1 MSFFKTPCLCA
12 WSSCPVNT
20 WQLVMKPHVIVA
32 GGGPAGLLTA
42 LLLGARSVPTTVI
55 EPTLSEE
62 WSSRSYC
69 INLNERGIAALE
81 AAGVLDAVKAAALE
95 RNAVV
100 IHRSGG
106 SEAVMPKS
114 TQNLGLSRPALVDCL
129 MQRVARCP
137 HITLSR
143 GVSVVNVAGDLL
155 RPPARGPVRVGLDD
169 GTTICA
175 SHIVGADGIRSAV
188 RAAFSEDWCSTEPS
202 DYACS
207 IEQVPSW
214 GVALPTLASSPTT
227 WRTDAMHAFKAS
239 TPDMPIYGIG
249 MALPNGGCSVHLV
262 IFDAALVDR
271 PWLEPPALTKNG
283 DPSALADA
291 GWVEAPTSASAS
303 ERVSAGLIDLLAT
316 EFPALAEHW
325 SKDALANAVVQR
337 RPSWVDL
344 TGADGYAAA
353 DGRLVLVGDA
363 AHAMSPS
370 QGEGANCA
378 LESAVALLASLP
390 PSTTDERPP
399 SIDELSTAFADYGRK
414 RPAEVRP
421 VQLASAAASQGAGP
435 APSKK

>member
-1 MSFFKTPCLCA
+1 
-12 WSSCPVNT
+12 
-20 WQLVMKPHVIVA
+20 MKPHVVVA

-100 IHRSGG
+100 IHRAGG

-129 MQRVARCP
+129 MQRVALCP

-143 GVSVVNVAGDLL
+143 GVSVVNVGYDAAADGDLL

-188 RAAFSEDWCSTEPS
+188 RAAFSEDWCSTFRDGEPS
-202 DYACS
+202 DYECS

-214 GVALPTLASSPTT
+214 GVGLPTLASIPTA
-227 WRTDAMHAFKAS
+227 WRTDAMHVFKAS
-239 TPDMPIYGIG
+239 TPELPFYGI
-249 MALPNGGCSVHLV
+249 ASPLPSGGCSVFLV
-262 IFDAALVDR
+262 IFDAATFDR
-271 PWLEPPALTKNG
+271 PWLEPPALNKNG
-283 DPSALADA
+283 DTSALADV

-303 ERVSAGLIDLLAT
+303 EQMSAGLTDLLAT
-316 EFPALAEHW
+316 EFPALVGHW
-325 SKDALANAVVQR
+325 PKDALANAVVQR
-337 RPSWVDL
+337 RASWVDL

-353 DGRLVLVGDA
+353 DGRMVLIGDA
-363 AHAMSPS
+363 AHAMPPS

-390 PSTTDERPP
+390 PSTNDEHPP
-399 SIDELSTAFADYGRK
+399 SIDELSTAFADYGRM

-421 VQLASAAASQGAGP
+421 VQLRSVAASQGAGP

>member
-1 MSFFKTPCLCA
+1 
-12 WSSCPVNT
+12 
-20 WQLVMKPHVIVA
+20 MKPHVVVA

-100 IHRSGG
+100 IHRAGG

-129 MQRVARCP
+129 MQRVALCP

-143 GVSVVNVAGDLL
+143 GVSVASVGYDAAADGDLL

-188 RAAFSEDWCSTEPS
+188 RAAFSEDWCSTFRDGEPS
-202 DYACS
+202 DHECS
-207 IEQVPSW
+207 IEQVGSW
-214 GVALPTLASSPTT
+214 GVGLPTLASSPTT
-227 WRTDAMHAFKAS
+227 WRTDAMHAFKAT
-239 TPDMPIYGIG
+239 TPELPVYGIG
-249 MALPNGGCSVHLV
+249 MALPNGRFSVHLV
-262 IFDAALVDR
+262 IFEAALVDR

-283 DPSALADA
+283 DTSALADA

-303 ERVSAGLIDLLAT
+303 ERVSAGLTDLLAT

-325 SKDALANAVVQR
+325 SKDALANAVVRR

-353 DGRLVLVGDA
+353 DGRLVLIGDA

-399 SIDELSTAFADYGRK
+399 SIDELSTAFADYGRT

>member
-1 MSFFKTPCLCA
+1 
-12 WSSCPVNT
+12 
-20 WQLVMKPHVIVA
+20 MKPHVVVA

-100 IHRSGG
+100 IHRAGG

-114 TQNLGLSRPALVDCL
+114 TQNIALSRPALVDCL
-129 MQRVARCP
+129 MQRVALCP
-137 HITLSR
+137 HVTLSR
-143 GVSVVNVAGDLL
+143 GVSVASVGYDAAADGDLL
-155 RPPARGPVRVGLDD
+155 RPPARGLVRVGLDD

-188 RAAFSEDWCSTEPS
+188 RAAFSEDWCSTFRDGEPS
-202 DYACS
+202 DYECS
-207 IEQVPSW
+207 IEQVGSW
-214 GVALPTLASSPTT
+214 GVGLPTLASSPTT
-227 WRTDAMHAFKAS
+227 WRTDAMHAFKAT
-239 TPDMPIYGIG
+239 TPELPVYGIG
-249 MALPNGGCSVHLV
+249 MALPNGRFSVHLV
-262 IFDAALVDR
+262 IFEAALVDR

-283 DPSALADA
+283 DTSALADA

-303 ERVSAGLIDLLAT
+303 ERVSAGLTDLLAT

-353 DGRLVLVGDA
+353 DGRLVLIGDA

-414 RPAEVRP
+414 RPATVRP
-421 VQLASAAASQGAGP
+421 VQASSVVAASQGAAGQNSP